1 MGITVMKKSLS
12 ALLAFFVLFAFQVNL
27 AQEET
32 LSLMPMP
39 KEVSVKKGKFRL
51 NHNFDISVYGGE
63 SQRAYTGAARALR
76 RLSGRTGLFF
86 PQDFIHAGEASD
98 TSDMIVKFARNEKL
112 AVGMDESYELNVD
125 AAKITLTAQTDIGV
139 LRGLE
144 TFLQL
149 LSNDEEGYYIP
160 AIEIKDAPRF
170 KWRGLMLDVSRH
182 FMPVDVIK
190 RNLDA
195 MAAVKMNVMHWHLAD
210 DQGFRVES
218 KVFPQLQEK
227 GSDGLYFT
235 QEQIKD
241 VIKYADERGI
251 RVYPEF
257 DIPGHAT
264 AWFAAFPQYASA
276 PGPYKIERNW
286 GVFDPT
292 FDPTND
298 SVYIFLDKL
307 FGEISALFPDE
318 YFHIGGDENNG
329 VQWNAN
335 THIQEFMKAH
345 NIKDNHALQ
354 SYFNNKL
361 LVILTK
367 YNKKMIGWDEILH
380 PDMPKNIVIQSWRGK
395 EALIKSAQ
403 QGYMGILSNG
413 YYIDLVEHADK
424 HYLND
429 PIDKD
434 APLTDDEKARILG
447 GEATMWAELITP
459 ETIDSRVW
467 PRTAAIA
474 ERFWS
479 PQTVNNVDFMYN
491 RLERLSYQLEELG
504 LTHIKN
510 YGMMLRRLT
519 NNTDI
524 SALKT
529 LVDLLEP
536 VKGYSRHNQGA
547 HYNQQ
552 SPYTRVVD
560 AARPESMEAR
570 GFAKDVDTFLAG
582 NETTGNILKGHL
594 LNWKWNYSLIEQ
606 TVAASPVL
614 KEIIPH
620 SDNLTALSEIAVQA
634 IDDIQKGKTADKTWL
649 DESLKKIEEAKKPHG
664 QTILMIVPAV
674 EKLVKAAG
682 GNN

>member
-1 MGITVMKKSLS
+1 MKKSLS
-12 ALLAFFVLFAFQVNL
+12 ALLAFFVLFTFQISL
-27 AQEET
+27 AQEEP

-39 KEVSVKKGKFRL
+39 KEVSVKEGKFRL
-51 NHNFDISVYGGE
+51 SHSFDISVFGDKT
-63 SQRAYTGAARALR
+63 SRAFSAATRTLR

-86 PQDFIHAGEASD
+86 PQDFIHAEEASD
-98 TSDMIVKFARNEKL
+98 TSDMIVKFNHTEKAPL
-112 AVGMDESYELNVD
+112 AVGIDESYELNVD
-125 AAKITLTAQTDIGV
+125 AGKITLTAQTDIGV

-149 LSNDEEGYYIP
+149 LSNDKDGYYIP
-160 AIEIKDAPRF
+160 AVNIKDTPRF
-170 KWRGLMLDVSRH
+170 KWRGLMFDVSRH

-218 KVFPQLQEK
+218 KLFPALQEK
-227 GSDGLYFT
+227 CSDGLYFT

-286 GVFDPT
+286 GMFDPT

-307 FGEISALFPDE
+307 FGEITALFPDD

-329 VQWNAN
+329 KQWDAN
-335 THIQEFMKAH
+335 PDIQAFMKAH

-361 LVILTK
+361 LTILTK

-395 EALIKSAQ
+395 EALIKSAKE
-403 QGYMGILSNG
+403 GYMGILSNG

-434 APLTDDEKARILG
+434 APLTAEEKARILG

-479 PQTVNNVDFMYN
+479 PQSVNDVESMYD
-491 RLERLSYQLEELG
+491 RMERVSYQLEELG

-510 YGMMLRRLT
+510 YDMMLRRLT

-536 VKGYSRHNQGA
+536 VKGYSRHNQGV

-570 GFAKDVDTFLAG
+570 RFAEDVDTLLAG
-582 NETTGNILKGHL
+582 NETAGNVLKGHL
-594 LNWKWNYSLIEQ
+594 LNWKWNFAMLEQ
-606 TVAASPVL
+606 TVEVSPIL
-614 KEIIPH
+614 KEITPH
-620 SDNLTALSEIAVQA
+620 SDNLTALSEIAIAA
-634 IDDIQKGKTADKTWL
+634 IDDLQKGKTADKTWL
-649 DESLKKIEEAKKPHG
+649 EESLKKIEEAKKPHG